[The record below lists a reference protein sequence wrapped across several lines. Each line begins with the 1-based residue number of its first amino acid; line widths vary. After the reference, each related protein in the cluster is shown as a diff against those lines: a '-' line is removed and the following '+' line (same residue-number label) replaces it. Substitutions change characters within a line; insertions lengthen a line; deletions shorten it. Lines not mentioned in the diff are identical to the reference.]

1 MIHKISH
8 TSDYPSPRITI
19 AGCGVLGKGI
29 ATGLLASPLNLDPSK
44 ISLTVRREQHA
55 RCLREEFPGLAVTLD
70 HGDPVLWPA
79 EATDDDEAGHF
90 FFIVTKPQHV
100 QLVCADISPHIQASR
115 TPPVVITLCPG
126 ITIAQLQ
133 DWLPTGTPIVRSMP
147 NTPVMVCQGATGLFP
162 SPLVSPG
169 QLSILTR
176 MFEAISPSVVTL
188 AHEDQLNVVAAISGS
203 APAYFYR
210 LMDHMVATGISLG
223 LPESLA
229 RDLITQSCIGSGAF
243 AREIPSVSLAQ
254 LRNDVCVPGG
264 STEKAMNVL
273 DAHGWQRGVK
283 EAITA
288 SLTANRSMGQGT
300 TGRSR

>member
-1 MIHKISH
+1 MIHKIPRNSG
-8 TSDYPSPRITI
+8 YPSPRITI

-29 ATGLLASPLNLDPSK
+29 ATGLIASPLNLDPSK
-44 ISLTVRREQHA
+44 ITLTVRREQHA
-55 RCLREEFPGLAVTLD
+55 HYLREEFPGLAITLD
-70 HGDPVLWPA
+70 NGDPALWQG
-79 EATDDDEAGHF
+79 ETTDDEEGHF
-90 FFIVTKPQHV
+90 LFIVTKPQHV
-100 QLVCADISPHIQASR
+100 QLVCADIYPHIQASR

-133 DWLPTGTPIVRSMP
+133 GWLPTGTPIVRSMP

-162 SPLVSPG
+162 SSLVTPC
-169 QLSILTR
+169 QLITLTR

-210 LMDHMVATGISLG
+210 LMDSMVATGVSLG

-254 LRNDVCVPGG
+254 LKNDVCVPGG
-264 STEKAMNVL
+264 STEKAMDVL
-273 DAHGWQRGVK
+273 DAHGWHRGVK

-288 SLTANRSMGQGT
+288 SLTANRSMGQKVKED
-300 TGRSR
+300 S